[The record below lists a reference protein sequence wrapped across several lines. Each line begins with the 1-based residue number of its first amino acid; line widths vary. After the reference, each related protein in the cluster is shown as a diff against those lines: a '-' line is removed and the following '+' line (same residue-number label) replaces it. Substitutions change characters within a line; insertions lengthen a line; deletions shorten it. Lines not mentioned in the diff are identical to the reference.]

1 MTPAVIQVHSV
12 EKTFGT
18 KLQPTPVLVGINA
31 SFEQGKSYAII
42 GASGSGKSTLLHILG
57 GLDSPTR
64 GDVTFNGR
72 SLSSFRASER
82 NRLRNKQLGF
92 VFQFHYLIH
101 ELTVQENV
109 MLPGLIAGMNR
120 SQCKER
126 ASELLRSVG
135 LAHRET
141 TLVSTLS
148 GGEQQRVSVV
158 RALFNKP
165 AFLLADE
172 PTGNLDA
179 ENGAT
184 VIALIERYQRDYG
197 MGLVVCSHDEALYGR
212 MGTVLTMKDGLLSL

>member
-18 KLQPTPVLVGINA
+18 KSQLTPVLVGINA

-57 GLDSPTR
+57 GLDVPSR
-64 GDVTFNGR
+64 GNVTFNGR
-72 SLSSFRASER
+72 PLTSFRASER

-109 MLPGLIAGMNR
+109 MLPGLIAGMSR
-120 SQCKER
+120 SDCKER

-141 TLVSTLS
+141 AMVSTLS

-179 ENGAT
+179 ENGAI

-197 MGLVVCSHDEALYGR
+197 MGLVVCSHDDALYGR
-212 MGTVLTMKDGLLSL
+212 MGTVLTMKNGLLSL

>member
-18 KLQPTPVLVGINA
+18 KSQLTPVLVGINA

-57 GLDSPTR
+57 GLDVPSR
-64 GDVTFNGR
+64 GNVTFNGR
-72 SLSSFRASER
+72 PLTSFRASER

-109 MLPGLIAGMNR
+109 MLPGLIAGMSR
-120 SQCKER
+120 SDCKER

-141 TLVSTLS
+141 AMVSTLS

-179 ENGAT
+179 ENGAI

-212 MGTVLTMKDGLLSL
+212 MGTVLTMKNGLLSL